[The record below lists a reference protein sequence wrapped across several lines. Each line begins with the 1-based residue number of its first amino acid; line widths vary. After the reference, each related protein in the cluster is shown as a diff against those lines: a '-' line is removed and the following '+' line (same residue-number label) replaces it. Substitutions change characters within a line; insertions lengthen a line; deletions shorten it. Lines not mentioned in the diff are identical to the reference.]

1 MTADAAHNFGFTGST
16 NVDNRSGR
24 SRHEGPWP
32 LFRTALVA
40 VSVACAAG
48 TVVAQDFPSRP
59 MTMVVSAAAGGPI
72 DVFGRIMAE
81 RMSQLLGQRV
91 VIENVAGAGGMLGG
105 QRVAKADPDGY
116 TMLLGTIATHA
127 HSQTLYR
134 KPLYDAVKD
143 FTPVALVAELP
154 LVLIARK
161 DLPAN
166 TFEEFVAYA
175 KANPGRMNFGSAGAG
190 SATHLGCLVLAAA
203 IGADFQHVPYRGT
216 GPAMQDLQAGRIDF
230 LCEIVVTAVP
240 QIQAGAVK
248 AIASLSAAR
257 AAVLP
262 DVPTVVEKGLPTAQA
277 YSWTAVFLPK
287 GAPAAVV
294 ARLHDATAKTMD
306 TPTVREQ
313 LQGLGAVIV
322 GPGRRSPEY
331 LQRFVQDEIEKWAE
345 PIRASGAI
353 VD

>member
-1 MTADAAHNFGFTGST
+1 M
-16 NVDNRSGR
+16 
-24 SRHEGPWP
+24 
-32 LFRTALVA
+32 LRTATA
-40 VSVACAAG
+40 VLLAATLCAGGPLA
-48 TVVAQDFPSRP
+48 AQEFPSRP
-59 MTMVVSAAAGGPI
+59 MSMVVSAAAGGPI

-91 VIENVAGAGGMLGG
+91 VIENVPGAGAMLGG
-105 QRVAKADPDGY
+105 QRVAKAAPDGY

-143 FTPVALVAELP
+143 FTPVALIAELP

-166 TFEEFVAYA
+166 TLEEFIAYA
-175 KANPGRMNFGSAGAG
+175 KANPGRMNYGSAGAG
-190 SATHLGCLVLAAA
+190 SATHLGCLLLASA

-216 GPAMQDLQAGRIDF
+216 GPAMQDLQGGRIDF
-230 LCEIVVTAVP
+230 LCEIIVTAVP
-240 QIQAGAVK
+240 QIQAGTVK
-248 AIASLSAAR
+248 AIASLAGAR

-262 DVPTVVEKGLPTAQA
+262 DVPTVVEKGLPKAQA

-287 GAPAAVV
+287 GTPAAIVD
-294 ARLHDATAKTMD
+294 RLHDATVKAMD
-306 TPTVREQ
+306 TPSVREQ

-322 GPGRRSPEY
+322 GPERRSPEY
-331 LQRFVQDEIEKWAE
+331 LQRFVQDEIEKWAG